1 MYYEGGIRVPMFA
14 YWPGRI
20 TPGSKSDVPV
30 ITTDFFPTFLDLA
43 DAEAPEGQ
51 KLDGVSLLPV
61 FEGAES
67 LERDRLFWHFP
78 AYLESYSN
86 MKEQSRDTLFRTRPV
101 SVIRK
106 DDWKLMLFHEEWSL
120 DGGRENLSGNNAV
133 ELYNLTNDL
142 EERNNL
148 AQIEIAKRDELLEEL
163 LRWIDDVEAPV
174 PSERNAEYNEIY
186 QNTYN

>member
-20 TPGSKSDVPV
+20 TPGSKSDLPV

-43 DAEAPEGQ
+43 DAESPEGQ

-67 LERDRLFWHFP
+67 PDRDRLFWHFP

-101 SVIRK
+101 SVVRK
-106 DDWKLMLFHEEWSL
+106 DDWKLMLFHEEWTL
-120 DGGRENLSGNNAV
+120 DGGRKNLSQNNAV
-133 ELYNLTNDL
+133 ELYNLRSDL

-148 AQIEIAKRDELLEEL
+148 AQIETAKRNELLEEL
-163 LRWIDDVEAPV
+163 LDWFDETQAPV
-174 PSERNAEYNEIY
+174 PSERNTEYNEIY
-186 QNTYN
+186 QNASN